1 MKKAI
6 LTGLIV
12 ITAAVI
18 VFSFFKPWAHV
29 SASVTQVS
37 KELAGAADDKL
48 KDTPFAGKFVSKFKQ
63 VTDTIADMG
72 DIEIKTSVS
81 GYDIPRMVNNK
92 TSKVALS
99 LAEVLF
105 KSTENLDMKSYLVY
119 LLPIFGV
126 LCAFLAFM
134 GLKNKLSILAMTII
148 GGAVSLVGLYNLHTM
163 DMNTVAIK
171 ITIATGLWHTMY
183 AFLFIA
189 FIGLI
194 WLVIDR
200 KAS

>member
-1 MKKAI
+1 MKKGI
-6 LTGLIV
+6 LITLVLIA
-12 ITAAVI
+12 AAVI

-29 SASVTQVS
+29 SASVTGVS
-37 KELAGAADDKL
+37 KELADAADDKL
-48 KDTPFAGKFVSKFKQ
+48 KDTPFAGKFVSKFKE
-63 VTDTIADMG
+63 VTDTIAGMG
-72 DIEIKTSVS
+72 DIEVKTSVS

-105 KSTENLDMKSYLVY
+105 KSTANLDIKSYLVY
-119 LLPIFGV
+119 LLPVFGV
-126 LCAFLAFM
+126 LCAFLAFT
-134 GLKNKLSILAMTII
+134 GLANKFLVVVMTVIS
-148 GGAVSLVGLYNLHTM
+148 GAVSLVGLYNLHTM

-171 ITIATGLWHTMY
+171 ITIAAGLWHTMY

-189 FIGLI
+189 FVGLI